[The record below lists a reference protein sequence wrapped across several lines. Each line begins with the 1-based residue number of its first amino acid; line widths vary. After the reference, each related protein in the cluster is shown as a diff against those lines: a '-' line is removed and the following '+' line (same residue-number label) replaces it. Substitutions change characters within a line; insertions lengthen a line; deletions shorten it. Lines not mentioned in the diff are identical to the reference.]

1 MESIMTFF
9 STTPYWDPAMIA
21 VLIAVGA
28 FVGFV
33 NTVAG
38 LATVISYSLFM
49 FMGMPINIA
58 NATSRVG
65 VLLQFSA
72 NSMIFRKE
80 GILDVSLATKVGIP
94 VALGALLGAEMAAVF
109 RTDVIEIVTG
119 IVLPLIASLLFVDKK
134 KFSEKYHISAQP
146 EMSPLK
152 YIIFFI
158 IGIYGG
164 LRARYRGL
172 ARILLCLFTRLLMQ
186 KKEHIHSG
194 VCSLPYCQPIILLV
208 SWQCFFHYHL
218 AAYIFCSIQFV
229 DCLLGF
235 SSFGH
240 LYEGKTF

>member
-1 MESIMTFF
+1 MTFLA
-9 STTPYWDPAMIA
+9 TTPYWDPAMIA
-21 VLIAVGA
+21 VLIAIGA

-94 VALGALLGAEMAAVF
+94 VAVGALVGAEMAAVF

-119 IVLPLIASLLFVDKK
+119 VVLPLIACLLFVDKK

-146 EMSPLK
+146 EMSPLT
-152 YIIFFI
+152 
-158 IGIYGG
+158 
-164 LRARYRGL
+164 
-172 ARILLCLFTRLLMQ
+172 RIEAVPT
-186 KKEHIHSG
+186 
-194 VCSLPYCQPIILLV
+194 P
-208 SWQCFFHYHL
+208 
-218 AAYIFCSIQFV
+218 A
-229 DCLLGF
+229 
-235 SSFGH
+235 
-240 LYEGKTF
+240 